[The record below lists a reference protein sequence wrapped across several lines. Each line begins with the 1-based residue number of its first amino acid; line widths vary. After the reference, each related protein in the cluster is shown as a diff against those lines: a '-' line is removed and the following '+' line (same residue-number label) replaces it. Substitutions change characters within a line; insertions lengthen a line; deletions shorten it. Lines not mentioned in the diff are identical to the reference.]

1 MYKLMVPVMGFSEGL
16 AKELIRAGTDEV
28 LVVFP
33 RVLRNAAML
42 GEKIQDFLKAKEYF
56 EGCGIKTGA
65 WLVPSIGYGGT
76 GEPSYSD
83 NDAYLRYTKIKSTT
97 GYEVFSYCPLDQRF
111 VADFLNTVCSLVK
124 VGTDFIMFEDDFTLS
139 GGKMAEVGCCCDRH
153 MKKYRELVGKSIDI
167 KELRQRLLFEGE
179 NKYRDAWLKLQGKT
193 LEDFTSQIERAVHEI
208 NPKCR
213 IGLSANSSSFLLEGT
228 DISRLAEIVA
238 GDNKPFIRLT
248 GAPYWKNAMT
258 QASNIDAI
266 RLQVRWRG
274 KDIELVFEADTYPR
288 PRSWG
293 PSSHMEMYDMILRAD
308 GATDGILKYMTDY
321 VSNIHF
327 EPGYIDRH
335 VANGQRYKEIE
346 KRFSGKTTVGLDII
360 EKTDTFRKMDFSK
373 DVSFSEY
380 SSRGYLPTMSQWFLC
395 DNSIPTAYGRH
406 GCAHIAF
413 GVNAEYLT
421 EQDLADGIITDAQGA
436 EILMRKGIDV
446 GIKATKKADVPSFEY
461 FIPEDDFTYA
471 DTDRPGKFYEYTLD
485 EKATVMSEFIRV
497 DVSGLLP
504 DTDSMRKSDK
514 RFSACHI
521 YENAARQRFMIYSF
535 VPHSV
540 YVTSDWHRGL
550 FRNYYRQKQLA
561 KGIEFLQKRPL
572 PAMCFGAPELYILCK
587 KSEGEMS
594 IGLWN
599 IYPDSVLKPEIYL
612 NEEYTSADFY
622 NYSGKIC
629 ENKII
634 LDGIIR
640 PYDFCFIT
648 VKK

>member
-76 GEPSYSD
+76 GEPSY
-83 NDAYLRYTKIKSTT
+83 K
-97 GYEVFSYCPLDQRF
+97 
-111 VADFLNTVCSLVK
+111 
-124 VGTDFIMFEDDFTLS
+124 
-139 GGKMAEVGCCCDRH
+139 
-153 MKKYRELVGKSIDI
+153 
-167 KELRQRLLFEGE
+167 
-179 NKYRDAWLKLQGKT
+179 
-193 LEDFTSQIERAVHEI
+193 
-208 NPKCR
+208 
-213 IGLSANSSSFLLEGT
+213 
-228 DISRLAEIVA
+228 
-238 GDNKPFIRLT
+238 
-248 GAPYWKNAMT
+248 
-258 QASNIDAI
+258 
-266 RLQVRWRG
+266 
-274 KDIELVFEADTYPR
+274 
-288 PRSWG
+288 
-293 PSSHMEMYDMILRAD
+293 MYDMILRAD

-380 SSRGYLPTMSQWFLC
+380 GSRGYLPTMSQWFLC

-421 EQDLADGIITDAQGA
+421 EQNLADGIITDAQGA

-446 GIKATKKADVPSFEY
+446 GIKAAKKADVPSFEY

-540 YVTSDWHRGL
+540 YVTSGWHRGL

-572 PAMCFGAPELYILCK
+572 PAMCFDAPELYILCK

-599 IYPDSVLKPEIYL
+599 IYPDSVLKPETYCGAAPPAFQPSTVLSYCIRKAVPDAS
-612 NEEYTSADFY
+612 SAP
-622 NYSGKIC
+622 S
-629 ENKII
+629 
-634 LDGIIR
+634 
-640 PYDFCFIT
+640 
-648 VKK
+648 